1 MNFLFDQPLP
11 ILKPALWLA
20 VGFPL
25 LLLILNEWITITE
38 RRGSAY
44 AGVLRTFR
52 NFVVPG
58 LALVIFTRM
67 VLQLPAAHVA
77 SRVAQ
82 TVFWTFL
89 LTGLLRIVND
99 VIFGKAGL
107 LGPDGS
113 LSWRAK
119 VPKLF
124 RDLVRAIVVVIG
136 LMVIYSWVWGHE
148 IKGALTA
155 LGVGSVVIGL
165 ALQEPL
171 GNIVSGL
178 MLLFERPID
187 VGDWVNAEGVI
198 GKVVEINW
206 RSVHIETATREI
218 HVIPNVSLYKGAF
231 SNLSRPTTMRTEVIQ
246 MGFSYDDPPNRVKE
260 VMLEMLKGTPGVLA
274 DPGPLVRTV
283 EYADFSVTYR
293 LIFSVARQDD
303 LGSVRDAIMT
313 RLWYVVRREGLTI
326 PFPIAMEYAPG
337 ESPSPPSPPPAELL
351 REHARFRAALPAE
364 GAPAPR
370 VVDFA
375 AGETVQTPEGRFEG
389 FALIL
394 QGQAVLLAPDAAGSI
409 VEVGEL
415 GPGECF
421 GDQLGTGVASAHIG
435 IRALTDLKVM
445 VFESGSI
452 DHLLQR
458 QPALAAEIGDAI
470 ESRRQAAHSARMRK

>member
-1 MNFLFDQPLP
+1 
-11 ILKPALWLA
+11 
-20 VGFPL
+20 
-25 LLLILNEWITITE
+25 
-38 RRGSAY
+38 
-44 AGVLRTFR
+44 
-52 NFVVPG
+52 
-58 LALVIFTRM
+58 
-67 VLQLPAAHVA
+67 VA
-77 SRVAQ
+77 SRLAQ

-107 LGPDGS
+107 LDPDGS

-124 RDLVRAIVVVIG
+124 RDLVRAVVVVIG

-178 MLLFERPID
+178 MLLFERPLD
-187 VGDWVNAEGVI
+187 VGDWVSAQGVI

-231 SNLSRPTTMRTEVIQ
+231 SNLSRPTTVRTEVIP

-260 VMLEMLKGTPGVLA
+260 VMLDMLRGTPGVLA
-274 DPGPLVRTV
+274 EPAPAVRTV
-283 EYADFSVTYR
+283 DYADFSVTYR

-303 LGSVRDAIMT
+303 LGVVRDAVMT

-337 ESPSPPSPPPAELL
+337 ESPSPPAPPPAELL

-394 QGQAVLLAPDAAGSI
+394 KGEAVLLAPDAAGSI

-445 VFESGSI
+445 VFESGAI

-470 ESRRQAAHSARMRK
+470 ESRRQAAHSARLRK